1 MSKTAI
7 ITGATSG
14 IGYQIAL
21 ILAEKEYNLLLVS
34 RNKEKLESIKLN
46 FEKTYKVEVDYFVS
60 DLYEKHES
68 KNVFDYAISKKLNID
83 ILVNNSGYGLYGEHT
98 DSSLDKINNMLNLNI
113 IALTELCGY
122 FGNYMKQ
129 NNSGKILN
137 VASVAAYQPTP
148 YFAAYGASKSYVLNF
163 SEALA
168 KELED
173 YNVSVT
179 CLSPGATK
187 TEFFTVAEVG
197 DISGQMSEKN
207 RMSAKKVAE
216 IGVNAMFNK
225 KLSVIPGFKNS
236 FLAFSNRFAPRI
248 LVANISKKIMNK
260 G

>member
-1 MSKTAI
+1 MKKAI

-14 IGYQIAL
+14 IGYEIAI
-21 ILAEKEYNLLLVS
+21 ILAQQNYNLLLVS
-34 RNKEKLESIKLN
+34 RNKQKLDDIKSD
-46 FEKTYKVEVDYFVS
+46 FENKYNIEVYFLIS
-60 DLYEKHES
+60 DLSEEGES
-68 KNVFDYAISKKLNID
+68 KKVYDYAVSKKTNIE
-83 ILVNNSGYGLYGEHT
+83 ILVNNSGYGLYGEHS
-98 DSSLDKINNMLNLNI
+98 DASVEKINNMLNLNI

-122 FGNYMKQ
+122 FGKLMKQ
-129 NNSGKILN
+129 NKSGKILN

-187 TEFFTVAEVG
+187 TEFFAVAEVG
-197 DISGQMSEKN
+197 ETDGQMSEKN
-207 RMSAKKVAE
+207 RMSAKEVAE
-216 IGVNAMFNK
+216 IGVKAMFAK

-236 FLAFSNRFAPRI
+236 FLEFANRFAPRI
-248 LVANISKKIMNK
+248 MVANISKKIMNK